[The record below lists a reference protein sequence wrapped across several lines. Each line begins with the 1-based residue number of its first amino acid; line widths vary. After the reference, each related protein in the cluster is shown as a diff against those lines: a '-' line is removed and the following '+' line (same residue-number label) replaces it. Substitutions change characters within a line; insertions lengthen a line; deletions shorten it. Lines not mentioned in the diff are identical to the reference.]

1 MTHTHTHTDF
11 QTSFSNLS
19 FVMIFMIVFSIF
31 LNVLNHAPQFDDD
44 DVPEDVERHQGLLRE
59 IRRSLKGMSTSMMR
73 SSGGGTG
80 SLTSISSGRSMASN
94 MSVQSDSGLR
104 GQQQR
109 QRGRKRPSAPAAAG
123 RSSAFTSKLPNWPP
137 ARKRYAGLSHHHRN
151 WESEP
156 LLEEEPMQRPRSSR
170 TAEVAAS
177 STSSAGTTEKEK
189 SKAMLSVESK
199 LMKSIKEVNESDL
212 SENSTPVNSPAP
224 QLMAVPC
231 TSVMMTPSPLA
242 TPNVTETPPPT
253 TTRSRPMLVK
263 QKQSFHFPDPVEAD
277 DGETVHPVSVA
288 DDSFPVSQEETQGG
302 LEGSASAKP
311 EADPGAP
318 KDGGGGD
325 GGGGDGGENDG
336 FKKVEKEKVKSAPVS
351 FDRED
356 NDKWNVRGKMLKQ
369 SSLDVEF
376 MADRERL
383 QVC

>member
-1 MTHTHTHTDF
+1 
-11 QTSFSNLS
+11 
-19 FVMIFMIVFSIF
+19 MIFVLF
-31 LNVLNHAPQFDDD
+31 LSVLNHAPQFDDV

-73 SSGGGTG
+73 ASGGGTG
-80 SLTSISSGRSMASN
+80 SLTSISSGRSIASN
-94 MSVQSDSGLR
+94 ISVQSDSGLR

-109 QRGRKRPSAPAAAG
+109 QRGRKRPSAAAAAGG

-156 LLEEEPMQRPRSSR
+156 LLEEDPMHRPRSSR
-170 TAEVAAS
+170 TTEVAAS
-177 STSSAGTTEKEK
+177 SASSAGTTEKEK

-242 TPNVTETPPPT
+242 TPNITETQPTTTT

-277 DGETVHPVSVA
+277 DGETVDPVAVA
-288 DDSFPVSQEETQGG
+288 DDSFPVSQEETQVR
-302 LEGSASAKP
+302 LEGSGSAKP
-311 EADPGAP
+311 EADPGAQ
-318 KDGGGGD
+318 KDGGGG
-325 GGGGDGGENDG
+325 GGGGGGESGG

-356 NDKWNVRGKMLKQ
+356 NDKWSVRGKVLKQ